1 MYSAVVLDTPSHEKL
16 VEWLNKKFPVVKRDG
31 WEVLAHHM
39 TIQMDELPTYLKD
52 DLDTTHTLEVTGY
65 ASDAAVIA
73 VRVTGYF
80 TKNKIPHITLAVN
93 RKNGGKPVMSNNL
106 TNWQPILKPITLKGT
121 VKEIS

>member
-1 MYSAVVLDTPSHEKL
+1 MYSAVVLDLPSREKL
-16 VEWLNKKFPVVKRDG
+16 VKWLAEKFSIVKREN

-39 TIQMDELPTYLKD
+39 TIQMGELPSYLKD

-65 ASDAAVIA
+65 ASDEKVIA

-93 RKNGGKPVMSNNL
+93 RKGGGKPVMSNEL
-106 TNWQPILKPITLKGT
+106 KNWQPVLKPFTVKGT
-121 VKEIS
+121 IRELE